1 MKVFN
6 ELTPECDTTAQLY
19 AHGYEK
25 KEIANMKCRA
35 MATINAQLQTAFRM
49 LNEKN
54 GRELTMLM
62 WRRIMESHFTM
73 GYDARTRSI
82 IAACLL
88 CVFTITFHKSFLTDM
103 RKGKDLRIE
112 YRLKHN

>member
-25 KEIANMKCRA
+25 KEIADMKCRA
-35 MATINAQLQTAFRM
+35 IATINAQLQTAFRV
-49 LNEKN
+49 LHVKN

-62 WRRIMESHFTM
+62 WKRIMEFHFSM
-73 GYDARTRSI
+73 GYDAKARSI
-82 IAACLL
+82 IAVCML
-88 CVFTITFHKSFLTDM
+88 CVFTLTFHPSFLTDM
-103 RKGKDLRIE
+103 REGRNHRLE
-112 YRLKHN
+112 YRLKQ